1 MQEWYKGVQMAIQKG
16 KESLDDKPFWP
27 EISHEF
33 FDVETTISKPMEVDD
48 LEMKMFKTRASSKI

>member
-1 MQEWYKGVQMAIQKG
+1 MAIQKG